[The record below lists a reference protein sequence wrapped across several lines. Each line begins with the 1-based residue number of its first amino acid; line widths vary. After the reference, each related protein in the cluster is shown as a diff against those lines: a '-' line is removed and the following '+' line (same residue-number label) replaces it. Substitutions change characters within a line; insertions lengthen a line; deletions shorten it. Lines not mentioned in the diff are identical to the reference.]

1 MFIKVILSIVI
12 GYILGSVVAAILI
25 SKLFF
30 KEDVREKGSG
40 NSGATNA
47 ARVYGLRFGIVTF
60 AFDFAK
66 GILAC
71 LIGLAIGGRGC
82 EAAAGIACI
91 IGHCFP
97 ILFGFKGGKG
107 VSVGAAFA
115 LMADWRV
122 FAIALAIFL
131 IAAFLSKR
139 VSLGS
144 VLATLAVG
152 VFCVIFPPE
161 TAFKVLGPIAAAIVI
176 FMHRSNMKRLI
187 NGTEAAFTVGKK

>member
-1 MFIKVILSIVI
+1 MFIRIVI
-12 GYILGSVVAAILI
+12 SVMIGYVLGSVVCAVLI

-71 LIGLAIGGRGC
+71 AIGLAIGGR
-82 EAAAGIACI
+82 ACMALSGLACV

-97 ILFGFKGGKG
+97 LFFGLRGGKG
-107 VSVGAAFA
+107 ISVGAAFA

-122 FAIALAIFL
+122 FAVALALFL

-139 VSLGS
+139 VSVGSILG
-144 VLATLAVG
+144 ALAVG
-152 VFCVIFPPE
+152 VCCVIFPPE
-161 TAFKVLGPIAAAIVI
+161 TIIKLVGPIAAAIVI
-176 FMHRSNMKRLI
+176 FMHRGNIKRLLS
-187 NGTEAAFTVGKK
+187 GKEPEFTLPR

>member
-1 MFIKVILSIVI
+1 MFIKVILSIII

-25 SKLFF
+25 SRLFF

-60 AFDFAK
+60 AFDFLK
-66 GILAC
+66 GIAAC
-71 LIGLAIGGRGC
+71 LIGLAIGGRVSM
-82 EAAAGIACI
+82 AFAGAACI
-91 IGHCFP
+91 VGHCFP
-97 ILFGFKGGKG
+97 VLFSLRGGKG

-122 FAIALAIFL
+122 FAIGLCIFL

-144 VLATLAVG
+144 VLGTLAVG
-152 VFCVIFPPE
+152 VTCVIFPPE
-161 TAFKVLGPIAAAIVI
+161 AAIKVLGPLAALLVI
-176 FMHRSNMKRLI
+176 FMHRGNIKRLI
-187 NGTEAAFTVGKK
+187 NGTEAAFRLGNR